1 MGFLTFH
8 MNSKVTPEGELQG
21 QYNPEF
27 EEMTAGRKP
36 YYPKNYDTVLDSGDC
51 EPDWLDWLLEPK
63 NMLKVVTVGLGLFFV
78 YSVLKC
84 ALCSSPLVSC
94 GIYNKL
100 YQMW

>member
-1 MGFLTFH
+1 